1 MNVNDSIFSHIIK
14 VSSKN
19 QGWRSEIDDIK
30 LKESLAESDESS
42 LSFIIITTYASFSR
56 ESTFKQL
63 MSLSKKIQRQMLLIA
78 DEAHNIG
85 APNIMSKL
93 DRVKILLP
101 YLVYLPPRTS
111 ISTIKETRLLC
122 NSLGAMPNIHLS
134 IL

>member
-1 MNVNDSIFSHIIK
+1 
-14 VSSKN
+14 
-19 QGWRSEIDDIK
+19 
-30 LKESLAESDESS
+30 
-42 LSFIIITTYASFSR
+42 
-56 ESTFKQL
+56 

-93 DRVKILLP
+93 DRVKILRRIGLSATP
-101 YLVYLPPRTS
+101 NVNL
-111 ISTIKETRLLC
+111 TIKETRLLC